1 MNIKIVNYTKKLG
14 DQEVLNNINL
24 DLYSGNIYGFYG
36 KNGSGKTMLF
46 RAVTSLITPT
56 NGDILIDGESI
67 INGETDLSK
76 IGILIEN
83 PGFYDYLTGFQN
95 LELLYSINHKKNSD
109 ILNTYLEKVGLGEVT
124 NKLYKKYSLGM
135 RQRLGIAQAIMEDQK
150 IIILDEPTNG
160 LDEQGI
166 NDVRALLIEEKK
178 KDKIILIASHNKD
191 DLRILS
197 DKIFHLDHG
206 MITGEIKL

>member
-1 MNIKIVNYTKKLG
+1 MNIKIINYTKKLG
-14 DQEVLNNINL
+14 DQEVLKNINL

-56 NGDILIDGESI
+56 SGDILIDGESM
-67 INGETDLSK
+67 INGETDLSI
-76 IGILIEN
+76 IGVLIEN

-95 LELLYSINHKKNSD
+95 LELLYSINHKKDSD
-109 ILNTYLEKVGLGEVT
+109 ILNKYLEKVGLGEVAS
-124 NKLYKKYSLGM
+124 KLYKKYSLGM